1 MATNSGVTYD
11 DKLLTEVETELK
23 NEATAA
29 LAESDKIYDDTIGG
43 ISTAYE
49 EALKGVE
56 NYKQEQTAIQNE
68 QTDLAIK
75 EVEQKAAQ
83 TEKDYLREQKAAH
96 TDYQKATD
104 PYGVNAEK
112 MAASGLSNT
121 GYAESSKV
129 AMYNQ
134 YQVRMATA
142 RESFLQAKQNYDSM
156 ITSARVQN
164 NAALAKIAYDALV
177 EQTELAINYAKDKNA
192 LLLEKTSAQKSIKNN
207 YWERWQAVL
216 DQIYG
221 EESGLNIDRPRDG
234 VAEGNSDTGSTEKT
248 EERKPTGN
256 VIYDHGVMYD
266 PATGKM
272 VKVGN
277 KAGDTGS
284 TENKTEN
291 TAAGDLGIPNKIAGS
306 TMNAVA
312 DSSAKNAAKVTNNNY
327 APLPSDAGS
336 QSKESS
342 KELEPDMKSIRAL
355 GLGMI
360 SAKELN
366 DLIAKGIVIEY
377 EEGGKLKYRLAN
389 GIVVENGKIKYRK

>member
-11 DKLLTEVETELK
+11 DKLLTEAETELK

-49 EALKGVE
+49 DALKGVE

-96 TDYQKATD
+96 TDYQKAVD

-112 MAASGLSNT
+112 MAASGLLNT

-134 YQVRMATA
+134 HQVRMATA

-164 NAALAKIAYDALV
+164 NAALAKIAYDAFV
-177 EQTELAINYAKDKNA
+177 EQTKLAINYAKDKNA

-216 DQIYG
+216 DQIYS

-234 VAEGNSDTGSTEKT
+234 VVEGNSDTGSTEKT

-256 VIYDHGVMYD
+256 VIYDHGMMYD

-272 VKVGN
+272 VKIGN
-277 KAGDTGS
+277 KAGDTAGG
-284 TENKTEN
+284 ENEDKGEKATN
-291 TAAGDLGIPNKIAGS
+291 
-306 TMNAVA
+306 VA

-342 KELEPDMKSIRAL
+342 KELEPDIKSVRAL
-355 GLGMI
+355 GFGPI
-360 SAKELN
+360 SPKELN

-377 EEGGKLKYRLAN
+377 EEDGKLKYRRAF
-389 GIVVENGKIKYRK
+389 K